1 MSVST
6 IDNTLRSN
14 KEFISS
20 SKKIS
25 SNKLVKKKRKGK
37 NTENDSVTITKKT
50 KVIIG
55 ENHSDLTD
63 VDVCSYQN
71 CVYPNLTLENCGTSN
86 YTKNL
91 HHICQQNIDEAQYD
105 GQFERL
111 YGLRFSC
118 SECIVE
124 LQKKDCLLHQ

>member
-1 MSVST
+1 MT
-6 IDNTLRSN
+6 IRWGVIKNL
-14 KEFISS
+14 FHPL
-20 SKKIS
+20 KKS

-63 VDVCSYQN
+63 VDACSYQN
-71 CVYPNLTLENCGTSN
+71 CVYPNLTLESCGTSN
-86 YTKNL
+86 CTKNL
-91 HHICQQNIDEAQYD
+91 HHICQQNIDEAQYV

-118 SECIVE
+118 SEYIVE
-124 LQKKDCLLHQ
+124 LQKKYCLLYQ

>member
-1 MSVST
+1 MSVLT

-25 SNKLVKKKRKGK
+25 SNKLFKKKRKGK

-55 ENHSDLTD
+55 ENQPDLTD
-63 VDVCSYQN
+63 VDVCS
-71 CVYPNLTLENCGTSN
+71 
-86 YTKNL
+86 
-91 HHICQQNIDEAQYD
+91 
-105 GQFERL
+105 
-111 YGLRFSC
+111 
-118 SECIVE
+118 
-124 LQKKDCLLHQ
+124 